1 MLAKFSHLFRRTEVA
16 VKNDASTLKI
26 GSPNQ
31 IVSPKRKSISSQFV
45 GLASLSVMRNAS
57 RLSHADNGLGMTGH
71 DIYRQAEENL
81 NKRAQRQPRRQGFYG
96 VTETVR
102 KALQGI
108 DEPVQRSP
116 KDDAMLSRHL
126 IVLQSAIKGM
136 SKMTPLVRSNVE
148 LMLRFNDYPGL
159 QAAADGSGP
168 LRSLATGLKV
178 PKAILGK
185 VGAEHLPAKA
195 KDALERLDSLY
206 DGNPALVSLGDSRAF
221 AEDKPRTKD
230 EVDKLMSALD
240 EMEAIVTELDQ
251 AISGK
256 GASIPFLAI
265 RA

>member
-1 MLAKFSHLFRRTEVA
+1 
-16 VKNDASTLKI
+16 
-26 GSPNQ
+26 
-31 IVSPKRKSISSQFV
+31 
-45 GLASLSVMRNAS
+45 
-57 RLSHADNGLGMTGH
+57 
-71 DIYRQAEENL
+71 
-81 NKRAQRQPRRQGFYG
+81 
-96 VTETVR
+96 
-102 KALQGI
+102 
-108 DEPVQRSP
+108 
-116 KDDAMLSRHL
+116 
-126 IVLQSAIKGM
+126 M